1 VNKKLLLSAFLTAIL
16 IGGLVLASAMRFG
29 TVQASN
35 FTVDSIS
42 KPSVPEFSVRIVAY
56 PYDVPDKTTTTIDQ
70 YTGKETTITQ
80 PGYHVENKSIEIV
93 IKNQPFTPYSLATYT
108 RYNHETG
115 ESYTYE
121 STQTINIYYDIGVKG
136 HFGNDSD
143 WDSVGSIF
151 SFPEGPQSN
160 AQLDSEY
167 TVISIKADNYPKDA
181 VLDFHV
187 RALIGYYIAWGRSVA
202 ILGYDFYG
210 QEGDWSDT
218 QTITIGASQTPT
230 PSPAATPT
238 PTPPNFGPTSS
249 PSPEL
254 ALTQEQLEL
263 IIGVAIA
270 AAVIGAG
277 LGLLIYLIKR
287 K

>member
-1 VNKKLLLSAFLTAIL
+1 MLFL
-16 IGGLVLASAMRFG
+16 F
-29 TVQASN
+29 
-35 FTVDSIS
+35 
-42 KPSVPEFSVRIVAY
+42 
-56 PYDVPDKTTTTIDQ
+56 Q
-70 YTGKETTITQ
+70 YQ

-93 IKNQPFTPYSLATYT
+93 IKNQPFTPYNLTTYT

-121 STQTINIYYDIGVKG
+121 STQTINLYYIVGVKG

-143 WDSVGSIF
+143 WKSVGGIF
-151 SFPEGPQSN
+151 SYSEGPQSN

-167 TVISIKADNYPKDA
+167 TVIAIKADDYSKDA
-181 VLDFHV
+181 VLDFRV
-187 RALIGYYIAWGRSVA
+187 QTLTGYYVA
-202 ILGYDFYG
+202 YWRGLIIFGYDFYG
-210 QEGDWSDT
+210 QEGDWSAT
-218 QTITIGASQTPT
+218 QTSPLGESQTPT
-230 PSPAATPT
+230 PSPAATST

-249 PSPEL
+249 PSSEP
-254 ALTQEQLEL
+254 ALTQEQLEI

-277 LGLLIYLIKR
+277 LGLLIYITKR